1 MRLIITGLLGLVIHI
16 TTPAIALTVNAVHV
30 PVLNHQV
37 QPVQLRTVSQVGAAN
52 NSLPNKRQGEPIGRV
67 DNVDGVAFIIRL
79 TGTKTPAAAEMEVFL
94 GDTIKT
100 TVNTIINLTFVD
112 NTRFALGEEGEMVID
127 ELIFSPTD
135 STGRSLFTITQGIF
149 SFLSGKIAKTAPDSM
164 WVKLPVATVG
174 VRGTKVVGR
183 AAKESRE
190 NSITLLPDE
199 DGSVGEISVQN
210 SAGTQILSQPFQTTK
225 IKSVSQ
231 IPSLPTIISEGAI
244 KRLYGTVSQTISYS
258 HTSGGKAKRG
268 NIRGADTKKVKTLSG
283 KQVIKPDQNKENS
296 DNQKEKKD
304 DAPEQEDGAQVYRE
318 GSEPTNG
325 GEISPQGEAQDA
337 QNSESEAEQGQGPE
351 VSEGQKDASTN
362 ELVEAICI
370 YEALC
375 DGKKLNWK
383 GWTALAGIIIL
394 FCGLIVIFVVLL
406 P

>member
-1 MRLIITGLLGLVIHI
+1 MRLIIAGLLGLVIQM
-16 TTPAIALTVNAVHV
+16 TTPAIAVTVNAVHV
-30 PVLNHQV
+30 PVLNHQI
-37 QPVQLRTVSQVGAAN
+37 QLLQLRTVSQVGATN
-52 NSLPNKRQGEPIGRV
+52 KSLPNKRQDEPIGRV
-67 DNVDGVAFIIRL
+67 DNVDGVAFIVRL
-79 TGTKTPAAAEMEVFL
+79 TGTTTPAAAEMEIFL
-94 GDTIKT
+94 GDTVRT

-135 STGRSLFTITQGIF
+135 NTGRSLFTITQGVF
-149 SFLSGKIAKTAPDSM
+149 SFLSGKIAKTGADSM
-164 WVKLPVATVG
+164 WVKLPVAAVG

-244 KRLYGTVSQTISYS
+244 KRLYGTVSQTVSYS
-258 HTSGGKAKRG
+258 HMSGSKVQGGSK
-268 NIRGADTKKVKTLSG
+268 RGADTKKAKDRSEE
-283 KQVIKPDQNKENS
+283 QVTKFDQNKVNS
-296 DNQKEKKD
+296 VTQKEKKGK
-304 DAPEQEDGAQVYRE
+304 ESEREDGAQVYRE

-325 GEISPQGEAQDA
+325 SEISPQGEAQDE
-337 QNSESEAEQGQGPE
+337 QNVELSSEQSPE
-351 VSEGQKDASTN
+351 VSTGQKDARTN
-362 ELVEAICI
+362 ELFEAICV
-370 YEALC
+370 YESLC
-375 DGKKLNWK
+375 NGEKLNWK
-383 GWTALAGIIIL
+383 GWTVLAGIIIL
-394 FCGLIVIFVVLL
+394 FCGLVIILVVLL

>member
-1 MRLIITGLLGLVIHI
+1 MRLIIAGLLGLVIHI
-16 TTPAIALTVNAVHV
+16 TTPAIALTVNAVNV

-37 QPVQLRTVSQVGAAN
+37 HPVQLRTVSQVGAAN

-79 TGTKTPAAAEMEVFL
+79 TGTKTPAAAEMEIFL

-258 HTSGGKAKRG
+258 HTSGGKAQRG
-268 NIRGADTKKVKTLSG
+268 NIRRADSKKVKTQSG
-283 KQVIKPDQNKENS
+283 KQVIKPDQNKE
-296 DNQKEKKD
+296 KKD
-304 DAPEQEDGAQVYRE
+304 DAPGQEDGAQVYRE

-325 GEISPQGEAQDA
+325 GEISPQGETQDA
-337 QNSESEAEQGQGPE
+337 QNSESDAEQGQGPE
-351 VSEGQKDASTN
+351 ISAGQKDASTN

-375 DGKKLNWK
+375 DGEKLNWK

-394 FCGLIVIFVVLL
+394 FCGLIVILVVLL